1 MLAVIIQGQIEDP
14 ASCQDAGI
22 SHCHIQPAKFS
33 AGQIHRPFQVAIP
46 GHVACHCHRTPAAG
60 GQFRRQRLDSL
71 DSARHQYRARAFA
84 REFPCQTRANT
95 GRGAGNQYNLSV
107 ESVPPGSRH
116 GNTILALSATIHTP
130 AQEWLLNRRKA
141 GRPKTSSPQWSHLRP
156 IQANSEGHLSPRG
169 NEASDVLPE
178 QHVPEYLKG
187 QGPCSQSRILAVLAA
202 SGPAV
207 RPSDATA
214 RSTDIRM
221 MSARSELLDSRG
233 IARRGL
239 GPAATCCLAPSGATS
254 KGVHCFERRD
264 QNAAARRKQRG
275 LGFRKGVI
283 EKVSYYG
290 PSPKFRAEADVEPG
304 KRRPAIVGNDDRIR
318 ESLRDFR

>member
-1 MLAVIIQGQIEDP
+1 EWLRSMREWCFHG
-14 ASCQDAGI
+14 
-22 SHCHIQPAKFS
+22 
-33 AGQIHRPFQVAIP
+33 
-46 GHVACHCHRTPAAG
+46 
-60 GQFRRQRLDSL
+60 
-71 DSARHQYRARAFA
+71 
-84 REFPCQTRANT
+84 EFPCQTCANT

-130 AQEWLLNRRKA
+130 AQELNRRKA

-156 IQANSEGHLSPRG
+156 IQANSEGHPSPRG

-187 QGPCSQSRILAVLAA
+187 QGPCSQSRILASCSCGVR
-202 SGPAV
+202 SG
-207 RPSDATA
+207 
-214 RSTDIRM
+214 RSAIGCDGKIHRYTDDVG
-221 MSARSELLDSRG
+221 RSELLDSRG

-264 QNAAARRKQRG
+264 QNAAARREQRG
-275 LGFRKGVI
+275 LGVRKGGI
-283 EKVSYYG
+283 EEVSYYG
-290 PSPKFRAEADVEPG
+290 PSPKFRAEAAVEPG
-304 KRRPAIVGNDDRIR
+304 KRRAAIVGNDDRIR

>member
-1 MLAVIIQGQIEDP
+1 MAAPTIAP
-14 ASCQDAGI
+14 I
-22 SHCHIQPAKFS
+22 SVALEGFS
-33 AGQIHRPFQVAIP
+33 GTGRVA
-46 GHVACHCHRTPAAG
+46 TPALLG
-60 GQFRRQRLDSL
+60 GMLHAAEKISDLIFSPGRPPQG
-71 DSARHQYRARAFA
+71 HQYRARAFA

-130 AQEWLLNRRKA
+130 AQELNRRKA

-156 IQANSEGHLSPRG
+156 IHANSEGHPSPRG

-221 MSARSELLDSRG
+221 MSAEASCW
-233 IARRGL
+233 I
-239 GPAATCCLAPSGATS
+239 
-254 KGVHCFERRD
+254 
-264 QNAAARRKQRG
+264 
-275 LGFRKGVI
+275 
-283 EKVSYYG
+283 
-290 PSPKFRAEADVEPG
+290 AEASPG
-304 KRRPAIVGNDDRIR
+304 EDWDPPPPVAWPTSSVY
-318 ESLRDFR
+318 